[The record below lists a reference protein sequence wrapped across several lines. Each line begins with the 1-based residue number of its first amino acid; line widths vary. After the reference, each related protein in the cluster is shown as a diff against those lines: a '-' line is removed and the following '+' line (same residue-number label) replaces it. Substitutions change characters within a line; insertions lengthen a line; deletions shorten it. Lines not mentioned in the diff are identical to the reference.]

1 MSKSRKEK
9 AVCIIPFYNEEKTL
23 ENTIRVAVESE
34 EFSAVVLVDD
44 GSKDES
50 CKVAESYSNNVIL
63 IRNKTN
69 VGKGQ
74 SMINGYKA
82 VRSTLDFDRVMFL
95 DSDLVGFEEWHIREM
110 LYEMDQGYGMV
121 LGHYDWKSNREYVDS
136 VGMYLFCTLWFP
148 IVKQFTG
155 ERCLRKEI
163 MDRCIEEYSDL
174 FQNYGAEIVMNEVCK
189 KMKLSMK
196 YVELDGFYALSKQK
210 KIGFWEGTEKNLKMF
225 AEIIKKRV
233 KMGI

>member
-1 MSKSRKEK
+1 MTKKRKEK
-9 AVCIIPFYNEEKTL
+9 TVCIIPFYNEEKTL
-23 ENTIRVAVESE
+23 ENTILVAIGCQ
-34 EFSAVVLVDD
+34 EFSAIVLVDD
-44 GSKDES
+44 GSKDNSYELA
-50 CKVAESYSNNVIL
+50 KSYSDDVIL
-63 IRNKTN
+63 VRNSVN

-95 DSDLVGFEEWHIREM
+95 DSDLVGFEDWHIREI

-121 LGHYDWKSNREYVDS
+121 LGHYDWKSNREYIDNI
-136 VGMYLFCTLWFP
+136 GMYLFCTLWFP

-163 MDRCIEEYSDL
+163 MDRCIKDYSDL

-225 AEIIKKRV
+225 GEIIKKRI
-233 KMGI
+233 KMSL